1 VDVLRL
7 ATTSNP
13 MALAQ
18 AARIGYRLET
28 VLRPLAVVEVF
39 VETPMDPVRQI
50 ARLGERLLDGSAD
63 AALCPA
69 SRLPAGLPHGVVVG
83 ALIRDRDPR
92 YRIVAP
98 LRPDLAALPHHARVV
113 VCDPVARAQIRHRF
127 PRLQVETAPPGW
139 EIFAGLRHRAW
150 DAACLPPEG
159 FDVGSVSGLCTEAVP
174 PEELLPAV
182 GQGKVA
188 LLIRAE
194 VGELHDRLSG
204 ITDRDMETALGGERA
219 FLSGVAHVPG
229 TVATAR
235 VIRAGWAAEVIG
247 LLIQADGEWEW
258 REQART
264 PLDSLM
270 ETARRMAA
278 AGVERARHPRGA
290 AKREVL
296 VT

>member
-1 VDVLRL
+1 MDVLRL

-13 MALAQ
+13 TAIAQ
-18 AARIGYRLET
+18 AARVGYRLET

-39 VETPMDPVRQI
+39 VETPMDPIRQI
-50 ARLGERLLDGSAD
+50 ARLGERLVDGSAD

-69 SRLPAGLPHGVVVG
+69 SRLPAALPPGVVVG

-92 YRIVAP
+92 YRIVTP
-98 LRPDLAALPHHARVV
+98 RHPTLAALPPHAKVV

-139 EIFAGLRHRAW
+139 EVFAGLRHRAW

-159 FDVGSVSGLCTEAVP
+159 FDVGSVSGLCTEAVAA
-174 PEELLPAV
+174 EEILPAV
-182 GQGKVA
+182 GQGELA
-188 LLIRAE
+188 LLVRADAGKVRE
-194 VGELHDRLSG
+194 RLSG
-204 ITDRDMETALGGERA
+204 IADRELEAALGAERA
-219 FLSGVAHVPG
+219 FLAGVAAIAG

-235 VIRAGWAAEVIG
+235 VVRAGWSAEVIG
-247 LLIQADGEWEW
+247 LLAHPDGEWEI
-258 REQART
+258 REEARS
-264 PLDSLM
+264 PLERLA
-270 ETARRMAA
+270 ETTRRMAEA
-278 AGVERARHPRGA
+278 CVQRARQPRRA